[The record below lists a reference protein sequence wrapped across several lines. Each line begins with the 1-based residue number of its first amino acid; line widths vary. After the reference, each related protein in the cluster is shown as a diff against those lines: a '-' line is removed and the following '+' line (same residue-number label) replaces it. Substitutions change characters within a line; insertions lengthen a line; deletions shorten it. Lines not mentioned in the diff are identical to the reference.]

1 MSRGSTNKSRENDH
15 NKELY
20 RIGKT
25 FKLTFFLA
33 WAPSY
38 PQMIPIS
45 VDIFEK
51 SVGMSVDNEF
61 ISMQGKN
68 GC

>member
-15 NKELY
+15 NKGLY

-25 FKLTFFLA
+25 FKSTFFLA

-38 PQMIPIS
+38 PQTIPIF

-51 SVGMSVDNEF
+51 SVGMSVENEF
-61 ISMQGKN
+61 ASMQGKN